1 MEVNFSNKRV
11 LVTGAGQGIG
21 RALVKK
27 LVECGAKVVAVS
39 RTKHHLDTLVEE
51 VPDIEA
57 ICIEISDWAITRPVI
72 ETIGHV
78 DCLVNNA
85 GIAILAPFL
94 EALPEDFDKVFDT
107 NVKAVLNI
115 SQVVAKGMVER
126 GKGGSIVNISSQA
139 SKAAVADHAVY
150 SSSKAALDMLTR
162 VMALELGPHNIRVN
176 CLNPTVV
183 MTQMGRLGWSDPVK
197 SEGMLSKIPLHRFA
211 EVDEVVN
218 AILFLL
224 SDKASMITG
233 VTLPIDGGFLAC

>member
-1 MEVNFSNKRV
+1 MCS
-11 LVTGAGQGIG
+11 GIG

-27 LVECGAKVVAVS
+27 LVECGAKVVAIS

-57 ICIEISDWAITRPVI
+57 ICVDISGWGITRSVI
-72 ETIGHV
+72 ETIGYV

-85 GIAILAPFL
+85 GIAKLAPFL
-94 EALPEDFDKVFDT
+94 DAEPEDFDKVFDT

-139 SKAAVADHAVY
+139 SKAALADHAVY
-150 SSSKAALDMLTR
+150 SSSKAALDMLSR

-183 MTQMGRLGWSDPVK
+183 MTEMGRLGWSDPVK
-197 SEGMLSKIPLHRFA
+197 SEEMLSKIPLHRFA